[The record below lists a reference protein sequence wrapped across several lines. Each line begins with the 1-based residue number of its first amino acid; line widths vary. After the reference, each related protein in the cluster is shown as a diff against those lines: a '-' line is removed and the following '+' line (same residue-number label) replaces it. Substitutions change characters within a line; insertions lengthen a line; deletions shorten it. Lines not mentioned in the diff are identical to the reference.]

1 MTNIIQRRS
10 CHGAKIRMSTL
21 LVSMSYRYRP
31 FCERERVPSPTV
43 VATVGPHPS
52 QPTITVFAKI
62 SPNPSITPFTKG
74 KNMLMDN
81 EESNAQKRA
90 LAGSEE
96 SKTASVADAAIA
108 GRAAGAAVV
117 LVVRGA

>member
-1 MTNIIQRRS
+1 M
-10 CHGAKIRMSTL
+10 
-21 LVSMSYRYRP
+21 
-31 FCERERVPSPTV
+31 
-43 VATVGPHPS
+43 
-52 QPTITVFAKI
+52 TVFAKI

-74 KNMLMDN
+74 KNILMDN

-108 GRAAGAAVV
+108 GRGAGAVVV